1 MPNTKEEK
9 RNEEL
14 MAIENVFSNPPNW
27 ITYWGITVVFLIL
40 ISFLV
45 LAGLL
50 KYPDQLQMS
59 GVLTTINPPIEVL
72 AKETAQIDSLYVSD
86 KLSISSGD
94 IVLTL
99 KSVTKKS
106 SIDNLKSYIATL
118 DSNNNI
124 FYFKR
129 NRVPEIANLGD
140 LTSNYVQLT
149 QSIVGLKN
157 YMAQKN
163 YYYKIH
169 SIEKEI
175 NYTFRL
181 NKSYDKQLQMNNKDY
196 LLTGKDYARNE
207 TLWKSGVISSVDKE
221 KSEQKYLQE
230 SKQLESFKMN
240 LINNNIRIQQLKS
253 QQSDIKMERENE
265 IIKLHSEINK
275 NIDNLKSDISKWEDI
290 NIIKTPISGKISFK
304 EFLSNNQIV
313 TLGKP
318 VFSVIP
324 SDSQELYIIRGKLPI
339 KSSGTLAIGQ
349 KAIITL
355 INYPSNIYGTLTG
368 VVDDISAIPSEDKYS
383 VTLKLPN
390 QLNTNY
396 KKTIPKQQNLTVDV
410 QIKTKEYS
418 LLERLFQNF
427 LGAIKNQ
434 S

>member
-1 MPNTKEEK
+1 MPETKEVI
-9 RNEEL
+9 RNEEQ
-14 MAIENVFSNPPNW
+14 MAIENVFPNPPNW
-27 ITYWGITVVFLIL
+27 ITYWGITVIFLIL
-40 ISFLV
+40 IASLI

-86 KLSISSGD
+86 KSNVAAQD

-99 KSVTKKS
+99 KSVTKKAS
-106 SIDNLKSYIATL
+106 VDFLKSYISTL

-124 FYFKR
+124 VYIKR
-129 NRVPEIANLGD
+129 NRVPEIADLGD
-140 LTSNYVQLT
+140 LTTNFVQLT
-149 QSIVGLKN
+149 QSIVSLKN

-163 YYYKIH
+163 YYYKIK
-169 SIEKEI
+169 SLEKEI
-175 NYTFRL
+175 NYTIRL
-181 NKSYDKQLQMNNKDY
+181 NRSFEKQLQLNDKDY
-196 LLTGKDYARNE
+196 VLTGKDYARNE
-207 TLWKSGVISSVDKE
+207 SLWKNGVISSVDKE

-253 QQSDIKMERENE
+253 QQSDIKMERDNE
-265 IIKLHSEINK
+265 IIKLHTDINK
-275 NIDNLKSDISKWEDI
+275 NIDNIKFDISKWEDLF
-290 NIIKTPISGKISFK
+290 IIKTPISGKLSFK
-304 EFLSNNQIV
+304 EFLTNNQIV
-313 TLGKP
+313 TAAKP

-339 KSSGTLAIGQ
+339 KSSGTLALGQ
-349 KAIITL
+349 KAIVTL
-355 INYPSNIYGTLTG
+355 VNYPSNIYGTLTG
-368 VVDDISAIPSEDKYS
+368 IVDDISSIPSEDKYS

-418 LLERLFQNF
+418 LLDRLFQNF
-427 LGAIKNQ
+427 MGAIKNRN
-434 S
+434 